1 MRLTTTRFR
10 DDELMTVN
18 GLIMGVAFTVDA
30 ALGLYAWAT
39 VVVHF
44 GWRNALLIGAA
55 VGAITF
61 VALLVALPKPPGIH
75 AQAAKGSHLDRAALK
90 RVFGNRDLWILGLSF
105 VGGYGGYFTAAEL
118 LPAYAQQHLSL
129 GQAEADSIDVI
140 LLISGIPGS
149 FIDGRLADK
158 LFGIIP
164 TIVGAW
170 LIKSATL
177 LMVPYLGASGLP
189 VAAAI
194 IGATAILGFVAWI
207 AVPGLYRHSIHISDV
222 PTACGLMLT
231 IVAIGGVFALSL
243 YGKIA
248 ASCGLPECMDL
259 PRNHIDS
266 DDVALPLRPST

>member
-1 MRLTTTRFR
+1 
-10 DDELMTVN
+10 
-18 GLIMGVAFTVDA
+18 
-30 ALGLYAWAT
+30 
-39 VVVHF
+39 
-44 GWRNALLIGAA
+44 
-55 VGAITF
+55 
-61 VALLVALPKPPGIH
+61 
-75 AQAAKGSHLDRAALK
+75 
-90 RVFGNRDLWILGLSF
+90 
-105 VGGYGGYFTAAEL
+105 
-118 LPAYAQQHLSL
+118 
-129 GQAEADSIDVI
+129 VI